1 MKFSAF
7 LEVSVNTGMND
18 GRWNLRVRME
28 VDYKKKAIK
37 LGPERGRWFVI
48 SVVPGKLSGST

>member
-1 MKFSAF
+1 M
-7 LEVSVNTGMND
+7 
-18 GRWNLRVRME
+18 RME

-37 LGPERGRWFVI
+37 LRPERGRWFVI